1 MFNKNQTGYSVL
13 FPSAFIVQFTT
24 CLNTCNSIQFKYD
37 NLEFGIISQCGDIF
51 VKRRN
56 VDSRANLVLP
66 RTQYTIEPRS
76 ERSVCMTALLSYQHQ
91 FVRVVPKIHA
101 QSKLI
106 TRE

>member
-13 FPSAFIVQFTT
+13 FPSAFVVQFIT

-37 NLEFGIISQCGDIF
+37 NSEFGIISQRDDIF

-66 RTQYTIEPRS
+66 RAQYTIESRS
-76 ERSVCMTALLSYQHQ
+76 ERSVGMTPLLSYQRQ
-91 FVRVVPKIHA
+91 SIRVVPKIHA
-101 QSKLI
+101 QAKLI
-106 TRE
+106 KRE